1 MTATQTEKIN
11 MYLGLNPFLDSTE
24 IKWQTLGIFPSIVSK
39 FKLKLLSLQSDET
52 LQAELTTG
60 YAKNKLKKRSDMA
73 EAADRIKSSLQIFAE
88 INENVI
94 IYNKVDFSKTALME
108 GSAIR
113 SKSRCQLIHDQA
125 ALVIEELGPFGVVA
139 SDLVELQEKIAA
151 FNAIIS
157 DPKSIKGQ
165 RKVVN
170 ARIRQGI
177 KDIDKILNRQM
188 DKGAAVLSNTASEW
202 VEDYF
207 SVRKIYKHK
216 TQFTE
221 IIATFK
227 NKETGL
233 AVEGV
238 TLKGTGN
245 NGGEFLALSS
255 SNGTADKKQIS
266 PEIYNLTWEM
276 PGYESGEMKQV
287 KVSAGEKEKVVI
299 ELVPK

>member
-287 KVSAGEKEKVVI
+287 KVSAGGVDQ
-299 ELVPK
+299 